1 MGTAPAM
8 SDHEQLGEKAEAEAN
23 YLEEG
28 TDRLAEKIEAA
39 REGVSEAQKDTLIP
53 APSALDEDDEPEAD
67 YPSKR

>member
-1 MGTAPAM
+1 M

-28 TDRLAEKIEAA
+28 VDRLAEKV
-39 REGVSEAQKDTLIP
+39 EGAKEGLSEAQQDTLIP
-53 APSALDEDDEPEAD
+53 EPSALADEDDADDDDEPEAD